1 MNIVPA
7 LIAGWLAGYIVNYFA
22 DVLPE
27 ERRLGRPACKRCA
40 EPFQWSDYLLLRG
53 CRSCKNHRPWR
64 AYIVQIVALIAAGYI
79 ALAPPPKL
87 GFALGLITIT
97 YFGVVTVID
106 LEHRLIMHVTSAA
119 GAILGLVAGIFSHG
133 LAPTLIGGAV
143 GAAVMFSLYLLGMLF
158 ARYRAK
164 RLGIQDDEEALGFG
178 DVTLGGVLGLYLG
191 WPLICLGLLIG
202 ILAGGLISLL
212 MILGLAATR
221 RYQTLNVFTAYG
233 PFLIFG
239 TLLLIYFPQLIS
251 HFLPK

>member
-53 CRSCKNHRPWR
+53 CRS
-64 AYIVQIVALIAAGYI
+64 
-79 ALAPPPKL
+79 LAPPPKL